1 MTTPEVVQTIQNAAL
16 DDRRLKVQE
25 LGDIVGISKTAVHRI
40 LSENS
45 DMKKRCSHSDKSSV
59 VNILQ
64 LSV

>member
-45 DMKKRCSHSDKSSV
+45 DMKKR
-59 VNILQ
+59 L
-64 LSV
+64 LTLR